1 MRTCLINI
9 NKGNIHWKISI
20 FSIIPMINIRQAAL
34 GSVVCLL
41 RGVGGQQ
48 EEQDTSE
55 DPAGQEETCQE
66 DKPHS

>member
-1 MRTCLINI
+1 
-9 NKGNIHWKISI
+9 
-20 FSIIPMINIRQAAL
+20 MINIRQAAL

-55 DPAGQEETCQE
+55 DPTGQEETCQE
-66 DKPHS
+66 DKLHSQG